1 MKYLVSFDVSS
12 NRRRRSVVKLC
23 LSVGFRVQ
31 KSVFESFMDTKQ
43 LGDFEFGVE
52 KIIDPETDSVRVYPI
67 DAQADAGIRIVGRGK
82 RVENP
87 AFKVL

>member
-1 MKYLVSFDVSS
+1 
-12 NRRRRSVVKLC
+12 
-23 LSVGFRVQ
+23 
-31 KSVFESFMDTKQ
+31 MDTKQ

-52 KIIDPETDSVRVYPI
+52 KIIDPDTDSVRVYPI